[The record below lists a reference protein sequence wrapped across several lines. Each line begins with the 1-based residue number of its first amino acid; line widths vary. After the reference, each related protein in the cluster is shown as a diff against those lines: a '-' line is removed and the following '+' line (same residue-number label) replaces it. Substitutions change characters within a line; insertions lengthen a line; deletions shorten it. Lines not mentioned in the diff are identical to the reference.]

1 MSDAAAAAPA
11 KAAALPPGD
20 FVRGVVGR
28 PVVVRLSTGSDY
40 RGILVCLDGFMNIA
54 LEQAEEYTDGVL
66 VSKLGDCFLRGN
78 NGEGNGG
85 LSWWR
90 LHFSRCDSSPRSCD
104 ARLTPSPHTH
114 ILPIMNSSLHCE
126 SKGTGVKP
134 ARGASSFVELLLHDT
149 T

>member
-1 MSDAAAAAPA
+1 MRHVTSERIIHPGVEMIQNIKYFTVDYYYKPATQRCAPLHYITAAASFLVYMSDAAAAAPV

-54 LEQAEEYTDGVL
+54 LEHAEEYTDGVL

-78 NGEGNGG
+78 KGE
-85 LSWWR
+85 
-90 LHFSRCDSSPRSCD
+90 
-104 ARLTPSPHTH
+104 PH
-114 ILPIMNSSLHCE
+114 C
-126 SKGTGVKP
+126 
-134 ARGASSFVELLLHDT
+134 
-149 T
+149 